1 MERAEHDFNLKTLP
15 LPKVDPETARFRR
28 ERVIVLSR
36 EQYAGRKS
44 DVEALLAQAILPG
57 SRGVPATDVS
67 PRTASPIR
75 ATLSSVPHPEASEPP
90 PPAPRP
96 RQVPQQ
102 DAPAAV
108 PPLGRGGAQHKYL
121 QNLIKRWAVSKGYR
135 ATIEQQILDGM
146 GSVDV
151 ALDRDGQSIACEISV
166 STTVDHEIG
175 NLQKCLAAGFGY
187 AVLVSA
193 DRKTIASAKDAA
205 EATFSEEE
213 LARVRVLTPEDFF
226 DFVETLEAHAAGR
239 VETVQ
244 GYKVKVQ
251 YRKVAEGE
259 QKARKQAISQVIYGA
274 LKKLK
279 DDRK

>member
-1 MERAEHDFNLKTLP
+1 M
-15 LPKVDPETARFRR
+15 PE
-28 ERVIVLSR
+28 
-36 EQYAGRKS
+36 QH
-44 DVEALLAQAILPG
+44 AL
-57 SRGVPATDVS
+57 
-67 PRTASPIR
+67 
-75 ATLSSVPHPEASEPP
+75 
-90 PPAPRP
+90 
-96 RQVPQQ
+96 
-102 DAPAAV
+102 AAV

-193 DRKTIASAKDAA
+193 ERKTIASAKEAA
-205 EATFSEEE
+205 ENTFSVAE
-213 LARVRVLTPEDFF
+213 LARVRILTPEDFF

-239 VETVQ
+239 EETVQ